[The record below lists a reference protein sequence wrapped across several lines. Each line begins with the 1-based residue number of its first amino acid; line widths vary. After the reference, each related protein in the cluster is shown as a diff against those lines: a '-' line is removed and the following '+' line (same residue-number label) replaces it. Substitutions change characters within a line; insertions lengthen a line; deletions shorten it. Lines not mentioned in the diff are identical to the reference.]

1 MVQFATLRTEF
12 GNIGVLV
19 SNSKLIKIILPNKLE
34 SISIELTNP
43 QNHEPFMS
51 KVLDQL
57 NQYFIGRR
65 KQFDLDLSLQVSPF
79 YQDVLNEVYKI
90 PYGQTCSY
98 KEIAKKIKNPKS
110 YRAVANA
117 NAANPI
123 PIVIPCHRVILSSGD
138 LGQYGGGNWLKK
150 TLILN
155 EQSNSNK
162 TFNLN

>member
-65 KQFDLDLSLQVSPF
+65 KQFDLDLSLQVSPCLL
-79 YQDVLNEVYKI
+79 YTSPSPRDGL
-90 PYGQTCSY
+90 
-98 KEIAKKIKNPKS
+98 
-110 YRAVANA
+110 
-117 NAANPI
+117 
-123 PIVIPCHRVILSSGD
+123 LSRMPS
-138 LGQYGGGNWLKK
+138 
-150 TLILN
+150 
-155 EQSNSNK
+155 SA
-162 TFNLN
+162 